1 MISGLYY
8 GTLGG
13 KYNGTN
19 ELEKQGCICDNFD
32 FKKGTVE
39 IQLNETR
46 FPEAYKMTQVPI
58 CDVVYLIN
66 SSDFGLLRKI
76 IHYKG
81 KHCAVD

>member
-8 GTLGG
+8 GNLGG
-13 KYNGTN
+13 I
-19 ELEKQGCICDNFD
+19 EFESQGCICDNFD

-39 IQLNETR
+39 IQLNDTK
-46 FPEAYKMTQVPI
+46 FPQAYEWIQVPI
-58 CDVVYLIN
+58 CDVVYLIGL
-66 SSDFGLLRKI
+66 SHFGLLRRI